1 MHSFVLLL
9 FSTFLYTTVT
19 STPINRLIHGQYH
32 TNTLW
37 PTNRTL
43 TWKLALDQPSI
54 DIINIRQSILQALH
68 DCGRSTHLSFREVD
82 QHEKADF
89 HFAFVSANHS
99 AGLPFDGFHGE
110 VVHSFPLESVHA
122 GHIYFDST
130 GKWTHTRSDAV
141 DGDLRS
147 MATHEII
154 SSFGRQHSEHFVRVG
169 ITQDEDDDQA
179 VHEEME
185 STITNGSRSRFA
197 RSSKCRKCSH
207 HHHHHHHHGRPHKHH
222 HRRPHVPPP
231 PPPQPQPPPPTTT
244 QIVTTTTNKQTP
256 KRFNESWLYS
266 VTRTI
271 KELKYDNTSKSFS
284 DISNMIEKLT
294 GILPAEV
301 IPILQTLSH
310 SYAKTTA
317 KTKLKFAYISG
328 ILSKFVIKAYR
339 VVQHG
344 MENDDEQILK
354 SFKEQL
360 KTNVID
366 DLHEFSD
373 TAQNELL
380 DIHKRLLP
388 KAQANKTAHL
398 MKKIDNLKADLLL
411 FKSKLKKITSEG
423 NENQGQIDSLR
434 FEKKVFEEAYK
445 DLQKAQEE
453 TKKELNKLKAE

>member
-32 TNTLW
+32 TNNLW

-43 TWKLALDQPSI
+43 TWKLTLDRPSTG
-54 DIINIRQSILQALH
+54 IINIRQSILQALH
-68 DCGRSTHLSFREVD
+68 DCAHSTHLSFREVD

-99 AGLPFDGFHGE
+99 AGLAFDDFRGE
-110 VVHSFPLESVHA
+110 MVHSFPLESVHA

-130 GKWTHTRSDAV
+130 GNWSHTRSDAV
-141 DGDLRS
+141 DNDLRS
-147 MATHEII
+147 VATPEII
-154 SSFGRQHSEHFVRVG
+154 SSFGRQHSEHFVR
-169 ITQDEDDDQA
+169 DEDDDEA
-179 VHEEME
+179 MHEEME

-207 HHHHHHHHGRPHKHH
+207 HHHRHGRPHKHH
-222 HRRPHVPPP
+222 HRRPHIPPP
-231 PPPQPQPPPPTTT
+231 ALPPSPPQPQPPPSTTT
-244 QIVTTTTNKQTP
+244 QIVTTTTDKQTP

-284 DISNMIEKLT
+284 DISKMIEKLT

-344 MENDDEQILK
+344 MESDDEQILK

-360 KTNVID
+360 KTNIID

-411 FKSKLKKITSEG
+411 FKSKFKKITSER